1 MSGVEYI
8 AFQELNRTQLL
19 DVVNKER
26 VRKHLV
32 SHDAFDEATLEA
44 WIASK
49 VDVDMA
55 AGCKV
60 RGIKV
65 DGDVAGWCGIQ
76 YENGGYELAIVLD
89 PLFWGIGVAV
99 FKDVMEWA
107 SELGHR
113 EVALH
118 LFNTRPEYKF
128 LKKMASR
135 VYESEMFGQRYTSYL
150 LRVQKPRG

>member
-8 AFQELNRTQLL
+8 AFQELNRSQLL

-49 VDVDMA
+49 VDVDMT

-76 YENGGYELAIVLD
+76 YENGGNELAL
-89 PLFWGIGVAV
+89 
-99 FKDVMEWA
+99 
-107 SELGHR
+107 SE
-113 EVALH
+113 
-118 LFNTRPEYKF
+118 
-128 LKKMASR
+128 R
-135 VYESEMFGQRYTSYL
+135 V
-150 LRVQKPRG
+150 